1 MRGRSRERGP
11 RGFTA
16 KLRSVATA
24 YRVIRVLGEGGVGK
38 VYEAIRES
46 GVGSGRR
53 VAVKVLQGEPDNHT
67 LERFRDEAR
76 ILSMVRDRA
85 IVWADAPVRLEEGW
99 AVVMD
104 LAPGVDVARLLSV
117 CGPVPVPAAI
127 EIVGEVARALHNL
140 WNLDGP
146 DGPLRVIHRDL
157 KPSNLQISRS
167 GEVRLLDFGNARA
180 EFADREAH
188 TTRHIGGTPGYIAP
202 ERLMGVDGP
211 EVDVWS
217 LGVVL
222 QELIVGRRPSGP
234 ARITPRTVSAAEI
247 DAIPPA
253 PPVDPTLPAGVARLV
268 QDMTHRAPD
277 GRPTAQQVTRLC
289 RELVRT
295 LPGESLAEWADR
307 AVPSAARALPADA
320 RVGALLVVAR

>member
-1 MRGRSRERGP
+1 M
-11 RGFTA
+11 
-16 KLRSVATA
+16 ATA
-24 YRVIRVLGEGGVGK
+24 YRVMRVLGEGGVGK

-46 GVGSGRR
+46 GLGSGRR
-53 VAVKVLQGEPDNHT
+53 VAVKVLQGEPDIHT

-85 IVWADAPVRLEEGW
+85 IVWADTPVRLEDGW

-104 LAPGVDVARLLSV
+104 LAPGVDVGRLLSV
-117 CGPVPVPAAI
+117 GGPIPVPAAI

-140 WNLDGP
+140 WNLEGP

-211 EVDVWS
+211 EVDVYS

-222 QELIVGRRPSGP
+222 QELVVGQRPSVP
-234 ARITPRTVSAAEI
+234 QRVTPRTVSAV
-247 DAIPPA
+247 DVVAIEPLR
-253 PPVDPTLPAGVARLV
+253 PVDPTLPDGVARMV
-268 QDMTHRAPD
+268 REMTSRSPEA
-277 GRPTAQQVTRLC
+277 RPTAQQVTRQC

-295 LPGESLAEWADR
+295 LVGESLAEWADR
-307 AVPSAARALPADA
+307 AVPSAARALPNDD
-320 RVGALLVVAR
+320 RVGTLLVVARN